1 MFFGVRKYG
10 SWGVWRFAVL
20 RIMNE
25 ELGIRSWG
33 EGFGFGLIVELR
45 S

>member
-20 RIMNE
+20 RIRNE
-25 ELGIRSWG
+25 ELGVGR

-45 S
+45 NR